1 MQKLSLFR
9 AFALW
14 LITTLAL
21 LPVTDVLAKTYVNQ
35 TRLIINSLKKEGI
48 LTVINEGKA
57 PVLIQAWTDRD
68 NLLDRPEEIRMPFV
82 ILPPVFLLAGKSS
95 RAIRIQA
102 LNAVDKLAWSQE
114 SLFWLNVLEVP
125 PKASVTTT
133 GNVMQMAFRTRI
145 KLFFRP
151 EAIASATLHEGVRQM
166 KSSLVPCADAT
177 CLRLKSHSPLHITLL
192 DVTLDKSEV
201 IRALPNDG
209 MISPFSTFD
218 IPLPAGHSRGRLKSF
233 TWIDDYGVAN
243 HFTR

>member
-9 AFALW
+9 VFALW
-14 LITTLAL
+14 LISTLAL
-21 LPVTDVLAKTYVNQ
+21 LPVTNTLAKTYVNQ
-35 TRLIINSLKKEGI
+35 TRLIINGSKREGI
-48 LTVINEGKA
+48 FSVINQGKA
-57 PVLIQAWTDRD
+57 PVLMQVWSDRD

-82 ILPPVFLLAGKSS
+82 ILPPVFRLESNNS
-95 RAIRIQA
+95 RAVRIQA
-102 LNAVDKLAWSQE
+102 LNDVDRLTRSQE

-125 PKASVTTT
+125 PKASVSTT

-166 KSSLVPCADAT
+166 KSSLVPCVNAV
-177 CLRLKSHSPLHITLL
+177 CLRLESHSPLHITLL
-192 DVTLDKSEV
+192 DVTLDKGEV
-201 IRALPNDG
+201 IRALPYDG
-209 MISPFSTFD
+209 MISPFSTYD
-218 IPLPAGHSRGRLKSF
+218 IPLPADHRRSRLKSF